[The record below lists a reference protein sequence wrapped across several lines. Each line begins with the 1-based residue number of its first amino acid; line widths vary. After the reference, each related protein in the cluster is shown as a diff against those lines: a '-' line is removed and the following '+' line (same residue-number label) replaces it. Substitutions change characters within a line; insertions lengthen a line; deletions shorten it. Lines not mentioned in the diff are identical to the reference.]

1 MPGGFYL
8 EGKTQKLSLESLLDR
23 LEELEAKI
31 DGIKTQTDKLAGEL
45 PIIGSSMED
54 WQIAE
59 ADVVSIGAAGVRYK
73 LHSLVVFID
82 NLVGPAIT
90 IRMFMQKSG
99 TEVKVYDQSFDATSD
114 PLGLWLVNGTV
125 EIDNVLRITLQSN
138 NPADNGKTVDYRY
151 LVEAM

>member
-23 LEELEAKI
+23 LEELEIKI
-31 DGIKTQTDKLAGEL
+31 DAIKTQTDKLAGES
-45 PIIGSSMED
+45 PIVGSSTED
-54 WQIAE
+54 WQAAE

-82 NLVGPAIT
+82 NLVGTAIT
-90 IRMFMQKSG
+90 VRMFMQKNG
-99 TEVKVYDQSFDATSD
+99 TEVKVYDQTFDATTD

-125 EIDNVLRITLQSN
+125 EIDNALRVTLQSN
-138 NPADNGKTVDYRY
+138 NSADNGKVADYRY
-151 LVEAM
+151 LTEAM